1 MEETIRISGVDYKV
15 VQSDEANPF
24 ERMDS
29 VKSGE
34 AVRYFSNY
42 MYRTASGEAKMC
54 DAECPDNN
62 WGV

>member
-34 AVRYFSNY
+34 AVRYFNNY
-42 MYRTASGEAKMC
+42 MYRTVSGEARMC